1 MLEQTGFKFEPIE
14 SVVRSCINW
23 AIKRACSSLLYTC
36 MVKHHYYPSI
46 HKVWKVCYDLT
57 VLNYRYTKLF
67 QKKIQIQD
75 RDKFHYPFLKQFL
88 SISFLLLNTSK
99 NQKLLVVRLLER
111 CHNNSTFTLRLLQRL
126 EGNLMMLRKSQ
137 ELKNLL
143 FAPKNVNIKNFLQS
157 TSDLRESKQQSSNN
171 LAIRSITDVFNQCSN
186 AKLSE
191 LSSQSWL
198 LLYSIY
204 EVI

>member
-137 ELKNLL
+137 EL
-143 FAPKNVNIKNFLQS
+143 
-157 TSDLRESKQQSSNN
+157 
-171 LAIRSITDVFNQCSN
+171 
-186 AKLSE
+186 
-191 LSSQSWL
+191 
-198 LLYSIY
+198 
-204 EVI
+204 

>member
-1 MLEQTGFKFEPIE
+1 MSPLNPLSGPVSTELSNEP
-14 SVVRSCINW
+14 V
-23 AIKRACSSLLYTC
+23 
-36 MVKHHYYPSI
+36 HHFCTHAWSNIIITHLFTRYE
-46 HKVWKVCYDLT
+46 KVCYDLT

-137 ELKNLL
+137 EL
-143 FAPKNVNIKNFLQS
+143 
-157 TSDLRESKQQSSNN
+157 
-171 LAIRSITDVFNQCSN
+171 
-186 AKLSE
+186 
-191 LSSQSWL
+191 
-198 LLYSIY
+198 
-204 EVI
+204 

>member
-1 MLEQTGFKFEPIE
+1 MAKSASKESKSKHFKNVKYTQRIYLHVSLNKVKNVGTDRIQIWAHWIRCQVLYQLSYQT
-14 SVVRSCINW
+14 
-23 AIKRACSSLLYTC
+23 SLFISLYTC

-75 RDKFHYPFLKQFL
+75 RDKFHYPFLKQYL

-137 ELKNLL
+137 EL
-143 FAPKNVNIKNFLQS
+143 
-157 TSDLRESKQQSSNN
+157 
-171 LAIRSITDVFNQCSN
+171 
-186 AKLSE
+186 
-191 LSSQSWL
+191 
-198 LLYSIY
+198 
-204 EVI
+204 

>member
-23 AIKRACSSLLYTC
+23 AIKRACSSLLYTSLLPIYSQG
-36 MVKHHYYPSI
+36 MKSLLWP
-46 HKVWKVCYDLT
+46 
-57 VLNYRYTKLF
+57 YRFKL
-67 QKKIQIQD
+67 QIYQALSKKKIQIQD
-75 RDKFHYPFLKQFL
+75 RDKFHYPFLKQYL

-137 ELKNLL
+137 EL
-143 FAPKNVNIKNFLQS
+143 
-157 TSDLRESKQQSSNN
+157 
-171 LAIRSITDVFNQCSN
+171 
-186 AKLSE
+186 
-191 LSSQSWL
+191 
-198 LLYSIY
+198 
-204 EVI
+204 

>member
-75 RDKFHYPFLKQFL
+75 RDKFHYPFLKPFL

-137 ELKNLL
+137 EL
-143 FAPKNVNIKNFLQS
+143 
-157 TSDLRESKQQSSNN
+157 
-171 LAIRSITDVFNQCSN
+171 
-186 AKLSE
+186 
-191 LSSQSWL
+191 
-198 LLYSIY
+198 
-204 EVI
+204 

>member
-126 EGNLMMLRKSQ
+126 ERNLMMLRKIQ
-137 ELKNLL
+137 EL
-143 FAPKNVNIKNFLQS
+143 
-157 TSDLRESKQQSSNN
+157 
-171 LAIRSITDVFNQCSN
+171 
-186 AKLSE
+186 
-191 LSSQSWL
+191 
-198 LLYSIY
+198 
-204 EVI
+204 

>member
-14 SVVRSCINW
+14 SIVRSCINW

-75 RDKFHYPFLKQFL
+75 RDKFHYPFLKQYL

-137 ELKNLL
+137 EL
-143 FAPKNVNIKNFLQS
+143 
-157 TSDLRESKQQSSNN
+157 
-171 LAIRSITDVFNQCSN
+171 
-186 AKLSE
+186 
-191 LSSQSWL
+191 
-198 LLYSIY
+198 
-204 EVI
+204 

>member
-14 SVVRSCINW
+14 SIVRSCINW

-137 ELKNLL
+137 EL
-143 FAPKNVNIKNFLQS
+143 
-157 TSDLRESKQQSSNN
+157 
-171 LAIRSITDVFNQCSN
+171 
-186 AKLSE
+186 
-191 LSSQSWL
+191 
-198 LLYSIY
+198 
-204 EVI
+204 

>member
-23 AIKRACSSLLYTC
+23 AIKQACSSLLYTC

-67 QKKIQIQD
+67 QKKNKIQD
-75 RDKFHYPFLKQFL
+75 RDKFHYPFLKQYL

-99 NQKLLVVRLLER
+99 NQKLFVVRLLER

-126 EGNLMMLRKSQ
+126 EGNLKMLRKSQ
-137 ELKNLL
+137 EL
-143 FAPKNVNIKNFLQS
+143 
-157 TSDLRESKQQSSNN
+157 
-171 LAIRSITDVFNQCSN
+171 
-186 AKLSE
+186 
-191 LSSQSWL
+191 
-198 LLYSIY
+198 
-204 EVI
+204 